1 MTSFPKPFNQQA
13 IMRKTPQK
21 IGSKIHP
28 TQGLNDLPIL
38 TLRQAAEL
46 LQTSI
51 KYVRKQISLGNL
63 RASKLSFKAVRVLRR
78 DLDAFIEAGA
88 TKA

>member
-1 MTSFPKPFNQQA
+1 
-13 IMRKTPQK
+13 MRKTPQNTAHK
-21 IGSKIHP
+21 VHP

-38 TLRQAAEL
+38 TLHQAAEL

-51 KYVRKQISLGNL
+51 KYVRKQISLGKL

-88 TKA
+88 TQV